1 MAGGRFRFVL
11 VTGPSG
17 AGRSTAVRA
26 LEDLGCEAIDNLPL
40 TLVPRLI
47 EGPPLERLLVL
58 GIDVRNRDFGTK
70 AFLETAE
77 YLRAREADVDIL
89 YLDCRP
95 EVLQRRFSET
105 RRRHPMAPQET
116 PVEGIA
122 REIELLEPVRAR
134 ADTLIDTSDLSVT
147 ELRAELSR
155 LFDSNRR
162 GRLALSL
169 HSFSY
174 KRGMPHGID
183 TVFDCRFLR
192 NPYWEPALRPLDGR
206 SPRVAEYVTADPRF
220 ETFFRYV
227 AEMVEFLLP
236 AYMDEGKA
244 HLAIGFGCTGGQHR
258 SVAMVER
265 LAERLEGTGWITS
278 IRHHELARRG
288 RLETPPAPAPQG

>member
-1 MAGGRFRFVL
+1 MTGGRFRFVL

-17 AGRSTAVRA
+17 AGRSTAVRV
-26 LEDLGCEAIDNLPL
+26 LEDLGCEVIDNLPL
-40 TLVPRLI
+40 SLVPRLL
-47 EGPPLERLLVL
+47 EGPALDRVLVL
-58 GIDVRNRDFGTK
+58 GIDVRNRDFGTA
-70 AFLETAE
+70 AFLETAD
-77 YLRAREADVDIL
+77 YLRSREADVEIL

-105 RRRHPMAPQET
+105 RRRHPMAPQDT
-116 PVEGIA
+116 PVEGID
-122 REIELLEPVRAR
+122 REISLLEPVRAR
-134 ADTLIDTSDLSVT
+134 ADILIDTSDLAPHD
-147 ELRAELSR
+147 LRRELSR
-155 LFDSNRR
+155 LFDPHRG

-174 KRGMPHGID
+174 KRGMPRGID

-192 NPYWEPALRPLDGR
+192 NPYWQPELRALDGR
-206 SPRVAEYVTADPRF
+206 DAPVAEHVTGDPRF

-258 SVAMVER
+258 SVTMVER
-265 LAERLEGTGWITS
+265 LAPRLEGSGWKTS
-278 IRHHELARRG
+278 IRHHELERRAR
-288 RLETPPAPAPQG
+288 LLPPDARARPA